1 MGAVLYGDISP
12 RTAAEVAI
20 DLLERGLPLLVLE
33 RFGQSKPIPSN
44 STKSITFRRYFLK
57 TSGLTTFTPAAYFV
71 ASNFDPAT
79 RQLMEGVTP
88 DATALDKQDITCTL
102 IQYGDRTEITD
113 VVMDT
118 HEDPIL
124 REAVDILGEQAPII
138 LEKARY
144 NVVKAGTNVVYSNGV
159 LRSSVNSVFTASVQR
174 TATRTLKRQLAKP
187 ITSIVRST
195 VNYGTEAIAP
205 AFIGLAHPDMEYDI
219 RKASGFV
226 AAEKYGTISP
236 LEGEIGKISD
246 VRYILS
252 TIIEPWRGAGAT
264 GGTNVIQTG
273 TLADVY
279 PILYLAKD
287 AFGIVP
293 LKGKSAIIPMI
304 VNPKPS
310 DSDPLAQ
317 RGHASWKAYQTTVIL
332 NDFWMV
338 RAECACKAD
347 GYLTD

>member
-1 MGAVLYGDISP
+1 
-12 RTAAEVAI
+12 
-20 DLLERGLPLLVLE
+20 
-33 RFGQSKPIPSN
+33 
-44 STKSITFRRYFLK
+44 
-57 TSGLTTFTPAAYFV
+57 
-71 ASNFDPAT
+71 
-79 RQLMEGVTP
+79 
-88 DATALDKQDITCTL
+88 
-102 IQYGDRTEITD
+102 
-113 VVMDT
+113 
-118 HEDPIL
+118 
-124 REAVDILGEQAPII
+124 
-138 LEKARY
+138 
-144 NVVKAGTNVVYSNGV
+144 
-159 LRSSVNSVFTASVQR
+159 
-174 TATRTLKRQLAKP
+174 
-187 ITSIVRST
+187 

-252 TIIEPWRGAGAT
+252 TIIEPFRGAGAA
-264 GGTNVIQTG
+264 GGTNVIETG
-273 TLADVY
+273 GLADVY